1 MTEDIKRPFKLEG
14 MFRVDDTP
22 VHKAIREAF
31 VNTLVNA
38 DYYGIQGIVIQ
49 KYPDKFVFENPG
61 SFRIPLLCSLEAQV
75 F

>member
-1 MTEDIKRPFKLEG
+1 

-38 DYYGIQGIVIQ
+38 DYYGIQGIVTQ
-49 KYPDKFVFENPG
+49 KYPDKFVFENSG